1 MSTNTIQELGY
12 SEYQIDPTV
21 SYFKPDSAK
30 SEKTFAEEIQQS
42 LNQEQKF
49 INPKFFYDK
58 TGSMLFE
65 KICSLPEYYL
75 TRTEIKILQALK
87 DDLPEHIDKQFR
99 LVELGSG
106 SSTKTRLLLDIFN
119 KLHDGVEYMPI
130 DISEI
135 LKESSKN
142 LQRDYDNLQI
152 TGIVDT
158 YEKGLEFLRDYD
170 EKPNLIVFLGSSFG
184 NFCHDE
190 GSEFLKKINN
200 TMKESD
206 LF

>member
-12 SEYQIDPTV
+12 SEYQIDSTV
-21 SYFKPDSAK
+21 SYFKPDSVK
-30 SEKTFAEEIQQS
+30 SEETFAEEIRRS
-42 LNQEQKF
+42 LNQEQKY

-75 TRTEIKILQALK
+75 TRTEIKILKTLK
-87 DDLPEHIDKQFR
+87 DDLLQHIDKQFR

-119 KLHDGVEYMPI
+119 RLHDHVEYMPI

-142 LQRDYDNLQI
+142 LQR
-152 TGIVDT
+152 
-158 YEKGLEFLRDYD
+158 
-170 EKPNLIVFLGSSFG
+170 
-184 NFCHDE
+184 
-190 GSEFLKKINN
+190 
-200 TMKESD
+200 
-206 LF
+206 